1 MRLLS
6 IEGLPTAAALVLL
19 GHLSSS
25 LSIDDWQRIVNQ
37 VVLPVYTAIVIS
49 YIVVRF
55 YHVVVE
61 PRLRPATSAISEGNQ
76 SIAGAPATT
85 PTSSSTIDEAQEAL
99 APQPI
104 DMTGTYKLVEN
115 DNFEELLAAQGIPWA
130 LRSAAN
136 RARPTHKFTHRGNL
150 LTIKI
155 QGIIESET
163 KYHIGGS
170 PTETA
175 VRGRQFHDSVTYL
188 EDKTGIQTLKR
199 AINDGY
205 TVRVCRRLSP
215 DKSKLTM
222 TSTVTF
228 DDETK
233 GSVDC
238 RQIFER
244 IESA

>member
-25 LSIDDWQRIVNQ
+25 LSIDDWHRIVNQ
-37 VVLPVYTAIVIS
+37 VLLPVYTAIVIS

-61 PRLRPATSAISEGNQ
+61 PRLRRATSTTTREGNQ
-76 SIAGAPATT
+76 SIAGAPTT
-85 PTSSSTIDEAQEAL
+85 TSSSTIDEAQEAL

-222 TSTVTF
+222 TSSVTF

-244 IESA
+244 IDSE